1 MEAQT
6 LILLAPVSGFTLPL
20 EEVPDP
26 VFAGKMVGDGIAID
40 PISQCLVAP
49 CDGPSSRS
57 TPAMP
62 DGGPPSGVGILMH
75 VGLDTVA

>member
-6 LILLAPVSGFTLPL
+6 LILLAPVSGFTLPI

-40 PISQCLVAP
+40 PISQCGGS
-49 CDGPSSRS
+49 CDGAVVQIIP
-57 TPAMP
+57 PAMP
-62 DGGPPSGVGILMH
+62 DGGYLGRILMRQA
-75 VGLDTVA
+75 GYRL